1 MEEIQMEFKP
11 IGIIHSSYK
20 AGDKVPNQVRFSSEP
35 AEIEIYPEYE
45 EGLTDIEG
53 FSHILVTW
61 VFHKSKGYKLITETP
76 QDVVTHGVFSTRSP
90 NRPNPIAI
98 SVAELVSRKGR
109 ILSIKGIDAI
119 DGSPVL
125 DIKPYITNV
134 DDVAGARLGWFG
146 ARKKLNEG
154 K

>member
-1 MEEIQMEFKP
+1 MEFKP
-11 IGIIHSSYK
+11 IGIIHSPYK
-20 AGDKVPNQVRFSSEP
+20 TPGEAPHQVRFSSEP

-61 VFHKSKGYKLITETP
+61 AFHKSKGYSLITETP
-76 QDVVTHGVFSTRSP
+76 QDVVTHGVFATRSP
-90 NRPNPIAI
+90 NRPNPLAI

-109 ILSIKGIDAI
+109 ILSVKGIDAI

-125 DIKPYITNV
+125 DIKPYITNI
-134 DDVAGARLGWFG
+134 DDVSGVRLGWFG
-146 ARKKLNEG
+146 ARKKRD
-154 K
+154 